1 MILKS
6 FLLSLTVFFKS
17 VSVIAAILCGERVRG
32 GEGDALLA
40 VRDGRPNPISSLVDS
55 RLSRR
60 VRGGEGDALL
70 AVRDGRI
77 CESVSVIAALL
88 RERVRGGEGDA
99 LLAVRDGRRM
109 GEGWEVLLLLL
120 IDGHLPISWNASSKS
135 KDDDESD

>member
-1 MILKS
+1 ML
-6 FLLSLTVFFKS
+6 
-17 VSVIAAILCGERVRG
+17 VIAAILCGERVRG

-60 VRGGEGDALL
+60 VL
-70 AVRDGRI
+70 
-77 CESVSVIAALL
+77 
-88 RERVRGGEGDA
+88 GGEGDA